1 MSRPFRGLSD
11 PQMTFLRPDIVL
23 MEQSDPGAQDVK
35 MSTNTYA
42 LQSLERLCC

>member
-11 PQMTFLRPDIVL
+11 PQMTYLRPDIVL
-23 MEQSDPGAQDVK
+23 MEQSDPGAQYAK

-42 LQSLERLCC
+42 LLEPGRPCC